1 MSRAWEVPL
10 NPDGASPYH
19 NDSGW
24 VVCDLVNKAAH
35 PVIASFTIAIKDGDG
50 AVVRNYAT
58 NEPIRFEAWSAT
70 YIVGNNSHRD
80 GVRC

>member
-24 VVCDLVNKAAH
+24 AACYLVNKAAH
-35 PVIASFTIAIKDGDG
+35 QAIASFAIAMKDGDG
-50 AVVRNYAT
+50 ALVRNYAT
-58 NEPIRFEAWSAT
+58 NEPIRFEA
-70 YIVGNNSHRD
+70 
-80 GVRC
+80 